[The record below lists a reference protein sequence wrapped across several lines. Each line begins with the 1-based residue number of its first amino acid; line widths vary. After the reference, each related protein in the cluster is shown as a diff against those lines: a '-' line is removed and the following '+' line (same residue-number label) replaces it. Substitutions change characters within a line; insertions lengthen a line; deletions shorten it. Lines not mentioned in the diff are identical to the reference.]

1 MSTLTHLKLLI
12 LFSLCALPL
21 YSVSSYAQES
31 TEIHDDPHYSDV
43 GFFDIHVCNWP
54 KRTHF
59 FKVLFSS
66 AEYDNIES
74 MTVYTPA
81 EQSLITLD
89 KNKYRTLKRNNKP
102 DKRVYMLDIDVPEH
116 ASTGWYRID
125 VKTMD
130 GKSFQAKDYVIMSK
144 LERATGMTPDND
156 DMVSQLPLT
165 LRWHAIPGA
174 NFYQVFV
181 RDEWT
186 GKQVYSSKLLNTNE
200 AVIPEEKLEAGGYY
214 SWSIHAR
221 DTNEHVLLGDF
232 QMGSLSEKA
241 FFTVKD

>member
-1 MSTLTHLKLLI
+1 MKLQIRLKLLI
-12 LFSLCALPL
+12 FISL
-21 YSVSSYAQES
+21 SVASSYTMQTHAVES
-31 TEIHDDPHYSDV
+31 AEIHHDPHYTEV

-54 KRTHF
+54 NRPHF

-66 AEYDNIES
+66 EQYDSIDS
-74 MTVYTPA
+74 MTVYAPD

-89 KNKYRTLKRNNKP
+89 KEKFMALKRKNKP

-116 ASTGWYRID
+116 ASTGWYSID
-125 VKTMD
+125 VKTKD
-130 GKSFQAKDYVIMSK
+130 GKTYQARDYVIMNK
-144 LERATGMTPDND
+144 LERATGMTPADD

-165 LRWHAIPGA
+165 LRWNAIPGA
-174 NFYQVFV
+174 NFYQVFI

-186 GKQVYSSKLLNTNE
+186 GKLIYSSKLLNTNE
-200 AVIPEEKLEAGGYY
+200 AVIPEDKLEAGGYY

-232 QMGSLSEKA
+232 HMGSLSKKA
-241 FFTVKD
+241 FFMVED

>member
-1 MSTLTHLKLLI
+1 MKNQNRFKLLI
-12 LFSLCALPL
+12 FASTCILQFYMNQGHA
-21 YSVSSYAQES
+21 VES
-31 TEIHDDPHYSDV
+31 AEIHHDPHYSDV

-54 KRTHF
+54 KRPHF

-66 AEYDNIES
+66 AQYDSIES

-81 EQSLITLD
+81 KQSLITLD
-89 KNKYRTLKRNNKP
+89 KNRFRTLKRKDKP

-116 ASTGWYRID
+116 ASTGWYTID
-125 VKTMD
+125 VKTKD
-130 GKSFQAKDYVIMSK
+130 GQSFQASDYVIMSK
-144 LERATGMTPDND
+144 LERATGMTPTD
-156 DMVSQLPLT
+156 DDTVSQLPLT
-165 LRWHAIPGA
+165 LKWNAIPGA
-174 NFYQVFV
+174 NFYQVFI

-186 GKQVYSSKLLNTNE
+186 SKLVYSSKLLSSSE
-200 AVIPEEKLEAGGYY
+200 AVVPEDKLEAGGYY

-221 DTNEHVLLGDF
+221 DTNEHILLGDF